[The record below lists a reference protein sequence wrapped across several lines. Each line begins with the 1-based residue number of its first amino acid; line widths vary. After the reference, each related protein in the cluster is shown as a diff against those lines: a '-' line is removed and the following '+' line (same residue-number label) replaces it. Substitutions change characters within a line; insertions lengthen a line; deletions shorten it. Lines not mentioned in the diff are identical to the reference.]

1 MIQFVLSH
9 QDVIQSI
16 GRTMP
21 KVTITTDDLS
31 LDVRDDYPL
40 IEMCEDHETSILF
53 GCRDGACGAC
63 MIRVKEG
70 AENLSK
76 MEEDEKDFLETMAA
90 EDDERLACQCKV
102 KGDVVIEVSE

>member
-1 MIQFVLSH
+1 
-9 QDVIQSI
+9 
-16 GRTMP
+16 MP
-21 KVTITTDDLS
+21 KVRILTDDIEI
-31 LDVRDDYPL
+31 DVPDNYAL
-40 IEMCEDHETSILF
+40 IDMCEDHDTSILF

-76 MEEDEKDFLETMAA
+76 MQDDERDFLETMAA

-102 KGDVVIEVSE
+102 SGDIVVEVSE